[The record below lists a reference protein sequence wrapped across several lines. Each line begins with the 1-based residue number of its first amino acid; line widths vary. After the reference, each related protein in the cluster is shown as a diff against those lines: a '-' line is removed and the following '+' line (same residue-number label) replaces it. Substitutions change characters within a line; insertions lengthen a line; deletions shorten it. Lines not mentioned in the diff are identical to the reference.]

1 MTDEQSKT
9 VNLVETAIDGLTA
22 LAKKLIDRQ
31 NGKEDEDAGKKGKF
45 YHSFLRF
52 LIEFNIFQ
60 ASFKKVINR
69 LQVQLV

>member
-31 NGKEDEDAGKKGKF
+31 NGKEDEDAGKKGK
-45 YHSFLRF
+45 
-52 LIEFNIFQ
+52 
-60 ASFKKVINR
+60 
-69 LQVQLV
+69 